1 MQTKRQELWRST
13 HLLTEDKKDLARKVL
28 EEIRRGRDVTK
39 TLRSHPL
46 RDGYLN
52 KSMLVAIYNELVAS
66 GEIQEDAH
74 LLERIRMKPMRTLSG
89 VTTVTVLTKPYPCPG
104 KCIFCPTDVR
114 MPKSYLPDEPGAMR
128 GLEHEFDPYAQVRSR
143 IDQLE
148 SVGHPTDKI
157 ELLILGGTWS
167 SYRRDYQEWFIKRCF
182 DAMNDIPSALSGAA
196 APGEAQS
203 TLAPHAHL
211 PRAQVPG
218 SAGERMENSQSVA
231 EGELIRV
238 HSINEAT
245 HHRNVGL
252 VIETRP
258 DEITPDE
265 LHWLRHLGVTKVQ
278 MGAQSLDD
286 YILEINKR
294 GHDVECTRRA
304 TALLRAAGFKIVLH
318 WMPNLLGA
326 TPESDREDF
335 ARLWDDFCPD
345 EIKIY
350 PNQLL
355 ANAEL
360 YEYWQRGEFK
370 PYTTQELIDLI
381 VDIKPT
387 IPRYCRVN
395 RVIRDI
401 PSTNVV
407 EGNRR
412 TSLRQDIHD
421 EMRRRGTRCECVRCR
436 EVRGKPVHPELLRLD
451 DMVYQAGA
459 AEEHFISYV
468 TPDDKLA
475 GFVRLSLPGKDS
487 PPTGMSD
494 LDGAALIREV
504 HVYGQ
509 SLPVGAEKQG
519 AAQHAGLG
527 TRLLEKA
534 EAIATAAGFKRMAVI
549 SAVGTRGYYIGRGFK
564 RSELY
569 LTKTLA

>member
-1 MQTKRQELWRST
+1 MHPERRERWRES
-13 HLLTEDKKDLARKVL
+13 HLLTPDKKDLARHVL
-28 EEIRRGRDVTK
+28 EQIRRGRDVTK

-46 RDGYLN
+46 EGGGYLN
-52 KSMLVAIYNELVAS
+52 KSMLVTIYNEMVAA
-66 GEIQEDAH
+66 GEMQEDAR

-128 GLEHEFDPYAQVRSR
+128 AVEHQFDPYAQVRSR
-143 IDQLE
+143 IEQLQ
-148 SVGHPTDKI
+148 SLGHPTDKI

-167 SYRRDYQEWFIKRCF
+167 SYRRDYQEWFVKRCF
-182 DAMNDIPSALSGAA
+182 DAMNPPPSSPYS
-196 APGEAQS
+196 APQNGGTEGGSTGEQK
-203 TLAPHAHL
+203 
-211 PRAQVPG
+211 VEG
-218 SAGERMENSQSVA
+218 
-231 EGELIRV
+231 GELEID
-238 HSINEAT
+238 HSINETT

-265 LHWLRHLGVTKVQ
+265 IRWLRHLGVTKVQ

-286 YILEINKR
+286 RILELNKR
-294 GHDVECTRRA
+294 GHDVECTRKA
-304 TALLRAAGFKIVLH
+304 VALLRAAGFKIVLH

-335 ARLWDDFCPD
+335 ARLWNGFCPD

-360 YEYWQRGEFK
+360 YEYWQRGEFT
-370 PYTTQELIDLI
+370 PYTTEELIDLI
-381 VDIKPT
+381 ADVKPT

-412 TSLRQDIHD
+412 TSLRQDVHE
-421 EMRRRGTRCECVRCR
+421 EMKRRGTKCQCVRCR
-436 EVRGKPVHPELLRLD
+436 EVRGKPVSIDSLKLD
-451 DMVYQAGA
+451 DLVYQAGA

-475 GFVRLSLPGKDS
+475 GFIRLSLPGENS
-487 PPTGMSD
+487 PQTGISD
-494 LDGAALIREV
+494 LGGAALIREV

-509 SLPVGAEKQG
+509 SLQVGMEKEG

-527 TRLLEKA
+527 TRLLEEA
-534 EAIATAAGFKRMAVI
+534 ERLARANGFERMAVI
-549 SAVGTRGYYIGRGFK
+549 SAVGTRGYYLDRGFE
-564 RSELY
+564 RGELY
-569 LTKTLA
+569 LVKQIV

>member
-1 MQTKRQELWRST
+1 LRTPKQQAWVDT
-13 HLLTEDKKDLARKVL
+13 HTIQPEWITLARDVID
-28 EEIRRGRDVTK
+28 EIQLGRPVMDA
-39 TLRSHPL
+39 LRKHPL
-46 RDGYLN
+46 EDGGYLG
-52 KSMLVAIYNELVAS
+52 KYVLVAAYHEMVKDGKLGA
-66 GEIQEDAH
+66 DAG
-74 LLERIRMKPMRTLSG
+74 LLERLRMKPVRTLSG

-128 GLEHEFDPYAQVRSR
+128 GLEHDFDPYAQVRSR
-143 IDQLE
+143 IQALE
-148 SVGHPTDKI
+148 TLGHPTDKI

-167 SYRRDYQEWFIKRCF
+167 SYKRDYQEWFVKRCF
-182 DAMNDIPSALSGAA
+182 DAMNAPLSS
-196 APGEAQS
+196 PH
-203 TLAPHAHL
+203 LAPQNGGTEGGGLDQAHA
-211 PRAQVPG
+211 
-218 SAGERMENSQSVA
+218 M
-231 EGELIRV
+231 
-238 HSINEAT
+238 NETAA
-245 HHRNVGL
+245 HRNVGL

-265 LHWLRHLGVTKVQ
+265 LRWLRHLGVTKVQ

-286 YILEINKR
+286 RILELNKR

-318 WMPNLLGA
+318 WMPNLHGA
-326 TPESDREDF
+326 TPESDRTDF
-335 ARLWDDFCPD
+335 ARLWQGFCPD

-360 YEYWQRGEFK
+360 YEYWLRGEFH
-370 PYTTQELIDLI
+370 PYTTEQLIDLI
-381 VDIKPT
+381 ADIKPT

-421 EMRRRGTRCECVRCR
+421 EMKRRGTRCQCVRCR
-436 EVRGKPVHPELLRLD
+436 EVRGRAVEPSLLELD
-451 DMVYQAGA
+451 DHVYEADQ
-459 AEEHFISYV
+459 AEEHFISFV

-475 GFVRLSLPGKDS
+475 GFIRLSLPAGHAPD
-487 PPTGMSD
+487 TRLVD
-494 LDGAALIREV
+494 LEGAALIREV

-509 SLPVGAEKQG
+509 SLPVGAEKEG

-527 TRLLEKA
+527 THLLQQAEMVARRNGFRRL
-534 EAIATAAGFKRMAVI
+534 AVI
-549 SAVGTRGYYIGRGFK
+549 SAVGTRGYYLERGFE
-564 RSELY
+564 RGELY
-569 LTKTLA
+569 LVKGI